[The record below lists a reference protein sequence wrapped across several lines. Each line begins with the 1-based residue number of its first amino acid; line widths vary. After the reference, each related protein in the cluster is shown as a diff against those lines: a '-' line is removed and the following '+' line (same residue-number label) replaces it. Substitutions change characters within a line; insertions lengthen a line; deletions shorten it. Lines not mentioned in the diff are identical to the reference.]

1 MKAKIDTNIVVF
13 SPKKHNIQ
21 FCNVELQQIVLDLRA
36 LAHKERQQIVGLL
49 KVEGQLSVTQI
60 YLRLRIDQSVT
71 SQHLAML
78 RRTQIVSQA
87 RSGKIVNY
95 SLNMQKLDTVKQL
108 LSTLNS
114 TL

>member
-1 MKAKIDTNIVVF
+1 MKTKSDTNTVVF

-21 FCNVELQQIVLDLRA
+21 FALTDLQQIVLDLRA

-49 KVEGQLSVTQI
+49 QAEGQLSVTQI

-78 RRTQIVSQA
+78 RRAQIVKQA
-87 RSGKIVNY
+87 RSGKLVNY
-95 SLNMQKLDTVKQL
+95 SLNPNKVEAVKQL
-108 LSTLNS
+108 LSSINPTL
-114 TL
+114 